1 MGPLYIFPSPHVS
14 RRSVCV
20 RALIHHLLGSLWVL
34 CRRIATYPYEVL
46 TFSAALVWSGCQPGR
61 ARVWGQGLTSDIII
75 AAGALTH
82 SQRKSSTDA
91 QGESYILESRVS

>member
-1 MGPLYIFPSPHVS
+1 M
-14 RRSVCV
+14 
-20 RALIHHLLGSLWVL
+20 
-34 CRRIATYPYEVL
+34 
-46 TFSAALVWSGCQPGR
+46 SGCQPGQ
-61 ARVWGQGLTSDIII
+61 ARVWGQGLTSDVII